1 MPFNEEHYES
11 NFNFHDES
19 SFTSNDDYES
29 NSLVDIYQDI
39 SADEYDFQDEDKED
53 LKYYIGLCL
62 EDDDGRLLLGISI
75 SLETLFK
82 YDFDYIE
89 QYLDYDNAPVTL
101 EIMQLHIS
109 EDLTYCVVLKT
120 FWLKILQ
127 RTWRRIYQQRQ
138 KIIQMRKSVHVQEHF
153 RINGKYPLHARYFP
167 KYSESIINKQEKS
180 FVKCQKI

>member
-1 MPFNEEHYES
+1 LTFISFSKKIDCNILIVIFITQLSHNYRTIIEMPFNEEHYES

-75 SLETLFK
+75 SLEMLFK

-109 EDLTYCVVLKT
+109 EDLTYYVVLK
-120 FWLKILQ
+120 
-127 RTWRRIYQQRQ
+127 R
-138 KIIQMRKSVHVQEHF
+138 S
-153 RINGKYPLHARYFP
+153 G
-167 KYSESIINKQEKS
+167 
-180 FVKCQKI
+180 